1 MVIVGANHRRGPRRR
16 WQSASSSSS
25 SWVVVLVA
33 GPGAQTFEVPPLC
46 YTISLRPAAFR
57 RPLHHWIS
65 LRPPRSLALRNCSP
79 PPAGLV
85 QNGSSFGRFPAAFYP
100 ASPPRTAPPPRERSS
115 LIFTLYGCANRCIAV
130 SRSDGHAPATEV
142 GPHGQGS
149 QSLGPRATA
158 VAAASAFTIT
168 IIAAPL
174 FQTAKLRTAAFVS
187 TSSPVGF
194 DVLRS
199 QSSVLALRNSE
210 QRIAARA

>member
-100 ASPPRTAPPPRERSS
+100 ASPPRTAP
-115 LIFTLYGCANRCIAV
+115 
-130 SRSDGHAPATEV
+130 APARTQLV
-142 GPHGQGS
+142 NIYIVWLCKSLYRGFPFRRACAGDGS
-149 QSLGPRATA
+149 
-158 VAAASAFTIT
+158 
-168 IIAAPL
+168 
-174 FQTAKLRTAAFVS
+174 RTAW
-187 TSSPVGF
+187 PG
-194 DVLRS
+194 
-199 QSSVLALRNSE
+199 
-210 QRIAARA
+210 